1 MSSGMNSTIKAHSQR
16 SASRAVRSM
25 PAGSFLRYN
34 PATYEIE
41 VVSRDGLPLAV
52 EQQRT
57 FFAQLPEV
65 TLATLKASLLHC
77 S

>member
-1 MSSGMNSTIKAHSQR
+1 MNSTMTPTSQR
-16 SASRAVRSM
+16 SASRALRSI
-25 PAGSFLRYN
+25 PTGSFLRYN
-34 PATYEIE
+34 PATYEME
-41 VVSRDGLPLAV
+41 LVGVDGVPLAA
-52 EQQRT
+52 ETQRT

>member
-1 MSSGMNSTIKAHSQR
+1 MDSTPNR
-16 SASRAVRSM
+16 TSRTAAARALRAI

-34 PATYEIE
+34 ATTAAME
-41 VVSRDGLPLAV
+41 VIGRDGRPLAA
-52 EQQRT
+52 ERQHR

-65 TLATLKASLLHC
+65 TLATLKASMLHC